1 MIGLMRLGSWTAPV
15 NGDRF
20 GCYVEQVLVPTLA
33 AGDIVVLD
41 NLGSHKSQP
50 VRAASGGRKKGAHLL
65 FLPPYRPDLN
75 PIEQVSS
82 PSSENLLRKAAER
95 TVEATWRR
103 IGTLLNEFS
112 PDECANYLV
121 NSGYAST

>member
-50 VRAASGGRKKGAHLL
+50 VRAAVRGPQER
-65 FLPPYRPDLN
+65 
-75 PIEQVSS
+75 S
-82 PSSENLLRKAAER
+82 PSALPAALQPRSEPHRTGFFAKLRNLLRKAAER